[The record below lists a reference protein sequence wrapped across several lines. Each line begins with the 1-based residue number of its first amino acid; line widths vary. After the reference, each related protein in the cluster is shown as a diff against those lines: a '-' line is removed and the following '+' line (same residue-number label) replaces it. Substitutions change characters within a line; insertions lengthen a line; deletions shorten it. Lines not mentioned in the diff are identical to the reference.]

1 MLNIRIQIRTNL
13 NACKRIRTVFIPA
26 STDWCSESVGAE
38 HLLLGAERPL
48 QCTRTENKGRHGR
61 GSAHDEQ
68 TRTGGEKQGLL
79 TAGSASA
86 LVTQKDQANGRKIK
100 ERKQGAD
107 VAAWPIVKSHSESA
121 PTAPKQ

>member
-1 MLNIRIQIRTNL
+1 MS
-13 NACKRIRTVFIPA
+13 A
-26 STDWCSESVGAE
+26 STDWCLESVGAE
-38 HLLLGAERPL
+38 HLLLRAERPL
-48 QCTRTENKGRHGR
+48 QCTRTVNKGRHGR

-68 TRTGGEKQGLL
+68 TRTGGEKQPVVGLL

-107 VAAWPIVKSHSESA
+107 VAAWPIGKCRS
-121 PTAPKQ
+121 TGL